1 MAQDRYAPLV
11 GRIVALEGNGGPFR
25 CCAYCGF
32 NQGRVREGKGPH
44 LGQVVCDN
52 CGRHTAWIGRDHMD
66 AMLAGTSTPGPILPR
81 QIDGL
86 IDDED
91 AA

>member
-1 MAQDRYAPLV
+1 MAPDRYAPLV
-11 GRIVALEGNGGPFR
+11 GRIVALDGASGPFR
-25 CCAYCGF
+25 CCAWCGF

-44 LGQVVCDN
+44 LGQIVCDN
-52 CGRHTAWIGRDHMD
+52 CGRHTAWIGRGHMD
-66 AMLAGTSTPGPILPR
+66 AMLAGATDKGPIRPASC
-81 QIDGL
+81 DL